1 MNTERQRR
9 SWPRRESQPYIIKL
23 LEYKED
29 VESNYLD
36 KKEKRTDRVN
46 ENVNVKHSTNREAN
60 LKTIWID
67 FRNFVHD
74 LVDKDVDIAVFVV
87 SVNIKIG
94 MEIHSKEGSL
104 AVMGTKEQIITED
117 LIGENLETDRKIQ
130 VNDIEDLSHQ
140 DGVREND
147 KEDSIIIVPG
157 IGNKQNDIAF

>member
-1 MNTERQRR
+1 M
-9 SWPRRESQPYIIKL
+9 
-23 LEYKED
+23 
-29 VESNYLD
+29 
-36 KKEKRTDRVN
+36 
-46 ENVNVKHSTNREAN
+46 
-60 LKTIWID
+60 
-67 FRNFVHD
+67 
-74 LVDKDVDIAVFVV
+74 DIAVFVV